1 MAARLLASCL
11 LPVATFAAQEIPMV
25 ELNGGKDGS
34 ERVPELDRYV
44 HEMPEGDHRGSSV
57 SGNLSQ
63 SWSSDA
69 RNSPNHSRTRIPPV
83 LPYRRLS

>member
-1 MAARLLASCL
+1 
-11 LPVATFAAQEIPMV
+11 MV